1 MYQNKVKNRYLAKLV
16 ASLGVVALAL
26 TGCASGDAASED
38 AASTDGAGGGELTA
52 VKVGITPAI
61 NNATFNLA
69 IDGELGQAH
78 GLDLQRTVVG
88 GAGSSNQVSA
98 MLAGDID
105 ISVGGTNT
113 IADAISQGSD
123 IQIIAGHAPLMNNLT
138 LTTDAME
145 ASGVSLDAPLEERIE
160 ALKGLKIAV
169 ASAGSTSHTVL
180 VSLLTSYGIDVDNDI
195 TLVPIND
202 LGAVPAG
209 LMQGTYD
216 AAFASAETGGVAVS
230 SGDAVTWI
238 SLPRGDVPE
247 YADYVGLV
255 LYSSRQF
262 IEENPEIIEG
272 VVATLHDAET
282 MARENPDEAGDIL
295 KAGIFS
301 DMEPAVFDDAWS
313 QVHASFH
320 QGEKFTKENWQTIV
334 DLFDEGSE
342 NDYSALV
349 YEDIVI
355 EPARG

>member
-1 MYQNKVKNRYLAKLV
+1 MRNLGRESFGVPKLV
-16 ASLGVVALAL
+16 AIAGVLAIGL
-26 TGCASGDAASED
+26 IGCSSNGAVDGDTS
-38 AASTDGAGGGELTA
+38 AGNSVDGGELTA

-69 IDGELGQAH
+69 MDGGLGESH
-78 GLDLQRTVVG
+78 GLDLERTVVG

-138 LTTDAME
+138 ITTDAME
-145 ASGVSLDAPLEERIE
+145 ASGVSVDAPLEERIE

-180 VSLLTSYGIDVDNDI
+180 ISLLTSNGIDVENDI

-202 LGAVPAG
+202 LGSVPAG
-209 LMQGTYD
+209 LIQGTYD

-247 YADYVGLV
+247 YEDYVGLV
-255 LYSSRQF
+255 LYSSRDF
-262 IEENPEIIEG
+262 IAENPEVIEG

-282 MARENPDEAGDIL
+282 MARENPDEAGQIL
-295 KAGIFS
+295 KDGIFA
-301 DMEPAVFDDAWS
+301 DMDPAVFDDAWS

-320 QGEKFTKENWQTIV
+320 QGEKFTKENWETIV
-334 DLFDEGSE
+334 RLFDEGSE

-355 EPARG
+355 ELARG